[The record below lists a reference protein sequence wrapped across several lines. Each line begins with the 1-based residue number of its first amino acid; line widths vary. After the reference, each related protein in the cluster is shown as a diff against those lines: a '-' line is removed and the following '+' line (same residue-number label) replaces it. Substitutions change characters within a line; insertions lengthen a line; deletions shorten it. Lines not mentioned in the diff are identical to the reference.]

1 MTTMSPLAS
10 SLDRPSAKSG
20 QWRTE
25 FERIYSASKHRRA
38 CPDARGPKR
47 TSWIS
52 NLIAEIC
59 SIMQGWHQRG
69 QSRRLLCSLDERMR
83 KDIGLS
89 DADIVRETSKPFWQ
103 A

>member
-25 FERIYSASKHRRA
+25 FERIYSASKYRRA
-38 CPDARGPKR
+38 CQASRGPR
-47 TSWIS
+47 RSSWTS

-59 SIMQGWHQRG
+59 SIVQDWQQRG

-89 DADIVRETSKPFWQ
+89 DADIARETSKPFWQ